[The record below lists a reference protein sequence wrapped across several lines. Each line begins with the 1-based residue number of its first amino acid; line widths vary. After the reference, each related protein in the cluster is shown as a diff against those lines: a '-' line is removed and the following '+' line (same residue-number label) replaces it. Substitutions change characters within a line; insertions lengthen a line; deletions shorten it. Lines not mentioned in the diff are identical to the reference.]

1 MSEVNMA
8 TISDYAVLSDGTVT
22 LKIGG
27 DIDHTFAFS
36 LPANLSVASSS
47 VLAWRFEAE
56 SNPNNLKWK
65 FDINGTDVISFTHN
79 SDRFC
84 SLHEVVA
91 GNILKV
97 GSNTAT
103 VRVLSGSGQIRVSD
117 AVLHFQATV

>member
-1 MSEVNMA
+1 
-8 TISDYAVLSDGTVT
+8 
-22 LKIGG
+22 
-27 DIDHTFAFS
+27 
-36 LPANLSVASSS
+36 

-65 FDINGTDVISFTHN
+65 FDVNGTEVANFTHG

-84 SLHEVVA
+84 SLHEVVS

-103 VRVLSGSGQIRVSD
+103 VKVLSGSGQIKVSD
-117 AVLHFQATV
+117 VVLHFQATV